1 MNIATAQV
9 ALPIVVVVLPFEK
22 ATLPSGQLTNTGLA
36 MMPLYLGF
44 LQKNESVPLPNHL
57 KRFPNKKVALF

>member
-22 ATLPSGQLTNTGLA
+22 AQLPAGQLTNTVLA
-36 MMPLYLGF
+36 MCPSLSRIPS
-44 LQKNESVPLPNHL
+44 QQ
-57 KRFPNKKVALF
+57 